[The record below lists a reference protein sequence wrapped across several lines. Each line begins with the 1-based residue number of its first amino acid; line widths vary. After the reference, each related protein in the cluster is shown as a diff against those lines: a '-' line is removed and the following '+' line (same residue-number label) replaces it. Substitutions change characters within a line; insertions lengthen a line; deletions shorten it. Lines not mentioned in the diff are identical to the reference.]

1 MKTIKDL
8 AILFFLGIIIGIAT
22 LPTIQAWLHILI
34 FAIVF
39 AIGLNTII
47 RFMYPEN
54 DIDDKIDDKAI
65 EQ

>member
-1 MKTIKDL
+1 MKTIKDIT
-8 AILFFLGIIIGIAT
+8 ILFFLGIIIGIIT

-34 FAIVF
+34 GAIVF
-39 AIGLNTII
+39 AIGTHTII